1 MTIAGVRQTQPQ
13 NLNFLA
19 LMPIQSGKIQKDKKF
34 FIIWK
39 KEIPISFLFA
49 ILVYVNLLK
58 ML

>member
-34 FIIWK
+34 FII
-39 KEIPISFLFA
+39 
-49 ILVYVNLLK
+49 
-58 ML
+58 